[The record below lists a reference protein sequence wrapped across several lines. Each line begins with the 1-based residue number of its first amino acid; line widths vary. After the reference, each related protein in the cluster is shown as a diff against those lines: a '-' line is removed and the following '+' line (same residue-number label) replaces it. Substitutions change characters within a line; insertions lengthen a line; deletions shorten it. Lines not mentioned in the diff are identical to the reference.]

1 MGEVLTLA
9 GFAFFAG
16 MIDAIAG
23 GGGLVLV
30 PALFAVLPGA
40 SPATLLGTNKLS
52 AIAGTLVATLRYA
65 ASVPIPWRSVVP
77 ASVFAG
83 VAACA
88 GAWAVTK
95 VPPDLLRPLV
105 LVLLVLVAGYT
116 LMNRRLGVERVP
128 LRAGAR
134 LGLRTAALGGSV
146 GFYDGFFGPGA
157 GSFLMFGLV
166 RWLRRSFLEAAAS
179 ARVMNLATNAGALGF
194 FVASGHVNYAVG
206 IPMAICSVAGGFV
219 GASLAVRR
227 GIPLIRG
234 VFLAVVLVLIAKVGL
249 DLITAG

>member
-1 MGEVLTLA
+1 MEVAVLA

-30 PALFAVLPGA
+30 PALFAILPGVP
-40 SPATLLGTNKLS
+40 PATLLGTNKLS
-52 AIAGTLVATLRYA
+52 AIAGTLIATLRYA
-65 ASVPIPWRSVVP
+65 ASVPIAWRSVIP
-77 ASVFAG
+77 AALFAG
-83 VAACA
+83 AAAGA
-88 GAWAVTK
+88 GAWSVTL
-95 VPPDLLRPLV
+95 VPPDVLRPLV
-105 LVLLVLVAGYT
+105 LLLLLCVASYT
-116 LMNRRLGVERVP
+116 LINRRLGAESAP
-128 LRAGAR
+128 LPDDAR
-134 LGLRTAALGGSV
+134 LGARTAAVGGVV

-179 ARVMNLATNAGALGF
+179 ARVINLATNAGALGF

-219 GASLAVRR
+219 GASLAVRK

-234 VFLAVVLVLIAKVGL
+234 VFLAVVLVLIGKVGL